1 MHLSSIIIMA
11 KKPVWIEIS
20 ETKRT
25 EAQEAKALHG
35 IKVCLVMHKIPLCPE

>member
-11 KKPVWIEIS
+11 KETGWFKIS
-20 ETKRT
+20 EAKGT

-35 IKVCLVMHKIPLCPE
+35 IKVCLVMHKVPLCPA